1 MMVYRLLIVF
11 FFLEYVRPTS
21 YVPALS
27 ILHLNS
33 LALYSV
39 ALASLLGKQGMSN
52 EELFGDINTRL
63 LLVFLGLLAL
73 SVVVSDSSLAA
84 FDMFRALFE
93 YILLFVALAKQ
104 ASTLPR
110 IKGLFLTIVAVN
122 IIVALLTPSLLL
134 SQERQYIASG
144 NFLGD
149 ANDFALS
156 VNVAIT
162 LCLFLVFESTA
173 RRHTINIG
181 LLLFL
186 IFLVVVTQ
194 SRGGTVAL
202 MAVGFYYW
210 IKGSNRLRTL
220 GLAVAAALIVAIL
233 APPTYWQRMNDIVN
247 TREGSAAGRLE
258 AWNGGLRMAL
268 DHPLF
273 GVGAGRFAFAYGSS
287 YRTSPTTPYQ
297 TAHSIYF
304 LNLGELGFPGL
315 FILIALIT
323 ANFVANAKLVRQLNT
338 RDPSTTLTER
348 RLLASL
354 SAAMMAYA
362 VGGAFLSAVYFP
374 HLYVIAGLSTASRWL
389 IRRQS
394 LSASTG
400 EFSTKRPGAPE
411 VHVHWSLQP
420 RQPRTQPQLRRWDRR
435 ELAR

>member
-11 FFLEYVRPTS
+11 FFLEYVRPTA
-21 YVPALS
+21 YVPALN

-33 LALYSV
+33 LTLYSV
-39 ALASLLGKQGMSN
+39 AFASLIGKEGMSN
-52 EELFGDINTRL
+52 EELFRDVNMRL

-93 YILLFVALAKQ
+93 YILLFIALARQ
-104 ASTLPR
+104 AHSLPR
-110 IKGLFLTIVAVN
+110 LKALFLTIVAVN
-122 IIVALLTPSLLL
+122 IVVALLTPSLLT

-173 RRHTINIG
+173 RRQIVNIS

-186 IFLVVVTQ
+186 IFIVVVTQ

-220 GLAVAAALIVAIL
+220 GLAVAAGLIVAIL

-258 AWNGGLRMAL
+258 AWSGGLRMAL

-273 GVGAGRFAFAYGSS
+273 GVGAGRFAFAYGSE

-315 FILIALIT
+315 FILIAIIS
-323 ANFVANAKLVRQLNT
+323 ANFVANAQLGRQLKT

-394 LSASTG
+394 LSAATG
-400 EFSTKRPGAPE
+400 EMPTMKQPGAPE

-420 RQPRTQPQLRRWDRR
+420 RKPQAR
-435 ELAR
+435 LAR